1 MLYKIN
7 VAKKYKTENRGG
19 ELKNLY
25 RHYFKIETEMLYEG
39 VKELV
44 LEMQEKYPAPDYDI
58 TLTRRTTYEEV
69 VA

>member
-1 MLYKIN
+1 
-7 VAKKYKTENRGG
+7 
-19 ELKNLY
+19 LKNLY
-25 RHYFKIETEMLYEG
+25 RHYFKIETEMMYPY

-58 TLTRRTTYEEV
+58 TLTRRRTYEEV